1 MPPFSTGVSRQAND
15 HFHTQLLELG
25 DTVIVGDDFRWANES
40 EIQRIE
46 EQHHIFAAQV
56 GQLEGFID
64 RAIGH
69 HGGGGE
75 IGGGL
80 GDENAH
86 GQYLLG
92 EWVIGDTA

>member
-1 MPPFSTGVSRQAND
+1 MCIRDSNRHAD

-80 GDENAH
+80 VTRTLMGNTF
-86 GQYLLG
+86 
-92 EWVIGDTA
+92 WVSG